1 MEYGPNYK
9 FQKGRKG
16 ILKDDPTIKASIPE
30 AGVALGLA
38 AAVGSL
44 LGSKKKKKTLTEPKR
59 GRRVKKKEALK
70 TKYSVKPPVLK
81 PKFSNIEVPVGKPK
95 QTRKPQTLKDGEKF
109 KGRYTHLKAKDIVQE
124 QKTESQ
130 TFTKR
135 QRPGRSKKETVKVN
149 VVN

>member
-9 FQKGRKG
+9 FEKGRRG

-30 AGVALGLA
+30 AGLSLGLA
-38 AAVGSL
+38 AAIGSL
-44 LGSKKKKKTLTEPKR
+44 LGSKKKKKTVTEPKR
-59 GRRVKKKEALK
+59 GRRVKKKEELK
-70 TKYSVKPPVLK
+70 TKYSVKPPVSK
-81 PKFSNIEVPVGKPK
+81 PKFSNIQVPVGKPP
-95 QTRKPQTLKDGEKF
+95 QTRKPQTLKG
-109 KGRYTHLKAKDIVQE
+109 GG
-124 QKTESQ
+124 TESQ

>member
-9 FQKGRKG
+9 FEKGRRG

-38 AAVGSL
+38 AAVGNL
-44 LGSKKKKKTLTEPKR
+44 LGSKKKNSKTVTEPKR
-59 GRRVKKKEALK
+59 GRRVKKKEELK
-70 TKYSVKPPVLK
+70 AKYSVKPPVSK
-81 PKFSNIEVPVGKPK
+81 PKFSNIQVPVGKPK
-95 QTRKPQTLKDGEKF
+95 QTRKPQTLKG
-109 KGRYTHLKAKDIVQE
+109 GG
-124 QKTESQ
+124 TESQ

>member
-1 MEYGPNYK
+1 MTSVLLPVNVLSLGQQYK
-9 FQKGRKG
+9 DYAKEN
-16 ILKDDPTIKASIPE
+16 P
-30 AGVALGLA
+30 
-38 AAVGSL
+38 
-44 LGSKKKKKTLTEPKR
+44 SKPKR

-70 TKYSVKPPVLK
+70 TKYMKPPVSK

-124 QKTESQ
+124 QKNESQ